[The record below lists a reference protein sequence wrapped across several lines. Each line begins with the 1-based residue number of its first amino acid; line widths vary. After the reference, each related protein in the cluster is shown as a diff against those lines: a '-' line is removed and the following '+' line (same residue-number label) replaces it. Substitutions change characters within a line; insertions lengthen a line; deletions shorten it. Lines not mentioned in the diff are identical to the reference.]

1 MKKLILFLVLIGS
14 LFLTGCNKDAEVSA
28 FMKDYEKMTSEI
40 SENFDKGDID
50 GAKKIFDTEKKDLKR
65 EWQKINNIWS
75 FQASDGIKKRMNE
88 EPMENMKSVVES
100 ANKAIEKYPTHA
112 KKIQAIVNDLSTLL
126 K

>member
-1 MKKLILFLVLIGS
+1 MKNKILFLVLIGS

-65 EWQKINNIWS
+65 ESQKINNIWS
-75 FQASDGIKKRMNE
+75 
-88 EPMENMKSVVES
+88 
-100 ANKAIEKYPTHA
+100 
-112 KKIQAIVNDLSTLL
+112 
-126 K
+126 